1 MEKKKLTRQWAK
13 SGFTISEM
21 LMAVLILSL
30 IIIIIGGGVVV
41 VKNSY
46 QTISLKAE
54 AEVLISTTITKVT
67 DEFRFA
73 KNVESTTPDGTT
85 ASFESGNSKY
95 RMTFTNKTDGIYTVS
110 TVGNHEIPL
119 LTDKT
124 MTSKLIPSIVYS
136 FDESTKLFNATIT
149 IKYQDKEYTKQAITI
164 KPINI

>member
-1 MEKKKLTRQWAK
+1 MKKKRLTRQWAK

-73 KNVESTTPDGTT
+73 KNVESGIGVAP

-95 RMTFTNKTDGIYTVS
+95 RMTFANKPDGIYTIS
-110 TVGNHEIPL
+110 TVGNYEIPL

-124 MTSKLIPSIVYS
+124 MTSKLIPTIEYS